1 MKSFSVEKKS
11 LLSVI
16 MSDQVAY
23 SNFDDAGIDEYPGS
37 DVGDGGT
44 QYTTTAP
51 TINLTTGGGS
61 QTITSSPLISSLV
74 VGSDPLAPGTGPD
87 VVGFK
92 RAKTTAFD
100 DATSKLFDAT
110 SVAGCQLLDEIIRD
124 LQSSVSHYNIPA
136 STSCADFYAWLD
148 NRAAATV
155 GTYMNAYQTLL
166 TGMGLGALPDNMGD
180 QLTIMRDAVLGV
192 IRAAVDPVCAN
203 PSTPAL
209 TKVVIQQ
216 RLKQLQGSLCSAR
229 PDTGGVWPKIEKD
242 PLSGV
247 TTVVTADGQ
256 RIKINL
262 DNSADNTNNI
272 ANVLSGNQGSSGL
285 DPNVLAALLLAR
297 STPAGEPTPDPSTII
312 GDVGSVPPETAAPP
326 EATLDLG
333 YLDATAAPAATVN
346 TLFGLGPIGLV
357 LIFAMLIAGG
367 VIVWRLRKSGSSTT
381 TNAGGRID
389 TALANTRAPIPLAN
403 ALRNA
408 RAAY

>member
-1 MKSFSVEKKS
+1 
-11 LLSVI
+11 

-23 SNFDDAGIDEYPGS
+23 SNFDDAGSDEYPGS
-37 DVGDGGT
+37 EVADGGT
-44 QYTTTAP
+44 QYTSATP
-51 TINLTTGGGS
+51 TINLTTGGVS
-61 QTITSSPLISSLV
+61 QTVTSSPLISSLV
-74 VGSDPLAPGTGPD
+74 MGSDPLAPGTGPD

-148 NRAAATV
+148 NRATATV

-180 QLTIMRDAVLGV
+180 QLTVMRDAVLGV

-209 TKVVIQQ
+209 TKIVIQQ
-216 RLKQLQGSLCSAR
+216 RLKQLQGSLCSAT
-229 PDTGGVWPKIEKD
+229 PDTGGGGVWPKIEKD

-272 ANVLSGNQGSSGL
+272 ANMMSGNQGSSGL

-297 STPAGEPTPDPSTII
+297 NTPAGEPTPDPSTII
-312 GDVGSVPPETAAPP
+312 GDVGSVPPETEAP
-326 EATLDLG
+326 EATLDLD
-333 YLDATAAPAATVN
+333 YLDATTAPATVN
-346 TLFGLGPIGLV
+346 TLFGLGPIGLALV
-357 LIFAMLIAGG
+357 VAMLIAAG
-367 VIVWRLRKSGSSTT
+367 VIVWRLRKSGSPTSSTGGG
-381 TNAGGRID
+381 GGRVD
-389 TALANTRAPIPLAN
+389 TALASTRAPIPLEN

-408 RAAY
+408 RVRY

>member
-1 MKSFSVEKKS
+1 MKSFIVEKKS

-23 SNFDDAGIDEYPGS
+23 SNFDDAGSDEYPGS

-44 QYTTTAP
+44 QYTATTP
-51 TINLTTGGGS
+51 TINLTTGGVS
-61 QTITSSPLISSLV
+61 QTVTSSPLISSLV
-74 VGSDPLAPGTGPD
+74 MGSDPLAPGTGPD

-124 LQSSVSHYNIPA
+124 MQSSVSHYNIPPSTDCA
-136 STSCADFYAWLD
+136 SFYAWLD
-148 NRAAATV
+148 NRAVATV

-209 TKVVIQQ
+209 TKIVIQQ

-242 PLSGV
+242 PLTGV

-272 ANVLSGNQGSSGL
+272 ANVLTGSQGSSGL

-297 STPAGEPTPDPSTII
+297 TTPTGEPTPDPSTII
-312 GDVGSVPPETAAPP
+312 GDVGSVPPETAAP

-333 YLDATAAPAATVN
+333 YLDATETPAATVN
-346 TLFGLGPIGLV
+346 TLFGLGPIGLALV
-357 LIFAMLIAGG
+357 VAMLIAAG
-367 VIVWRLRKSGSSTT
+367 VIVWRLRKSGSSAA
-381 TNAGGRID
+381 TNAGGRVG
-389 TALANTRAPIPLAN
+389 TPLSNTRAPVALAN

-408 RAAY
+408 RAQY